1 MRGKRW
7 TLVGQKGM
15 AIVSLDEAEDKSGR
29 GTRRSPRLR
38 QRVAWMYYVEE
49 MTQSAIADTLGIGRI
64 TVVRLLAEARALR
77 EVRIGLAREISDLA
91 GIEIEAQ
98 KRLGVAEVVVA
109 PLSAGGDA
117 RAVIAAA
124 AGEYVSRMLRP
135 DMKIGLG
142 WGDTLSR
149 MVGFLEVK
157 TVPRMSVVS
166 LLGGVM
172 RARAANPA
180 ECAWQF
186 SRAYMADCY
195 MLAAPAIVD
204 SRETKRTLIE
214 RCGLG
219 EVYDRAGALDAVV
232 VGVGGDTSIS
242 VAKSY
247 GLIDDE
253 DVAGLKTRGAVGN
266 ILFTF
271 FDADGVPLDHPVNGR
286 IMSIPVESLRK
297 APVRV
302 IVSGGPDKVKAIVA
316 GCRLLRPT
324 ALITDEAT
332 AKAIVA
338 L

>member
-1 MRGKRW
+1 M
-7 TLVGQKGM
+7 
-15 AIVSLDEAEDKSGR
+15 SLDEAEDKSGR
-29 GTRRSPRLR
+29 GARRSPRLR

-49 MTQSAIADTLGIGRI
+49 MTQSAIADALGIGRI
-64 TVVRLLAEARALR
+64 TVVRLLAEARTLR
-77 EVRIGLAREISDLA
+77 EVRIGLSREISDLA

-98 KRLGVAEVVVA
+98 KRLGVGEVVAA
-109 PLSAGGDA
+109 PLSASGGDA

-124 AGEYVSRMLRP
+124 AGEYVSRLLRP

-149 MVGFLEVK
+149 MVGFLDDK

-172 RARAANPA
+172 RARAANPS

-204 SRETKRTLIE
+204 SRETKRALIE

-219 EVYDRAGALDAVV
+219 EVYDLARSLDVVV
-232 VGVGGDTSIS
+232 VGVGGDTSFG

-247 GLIDDE
+247 GLIDE
-253 DVAGLKTRGAVGN
+253 EEIAGLKARGAIGN
-266 ILFTF
+266 ILYNF
-271 FDADGVPLDHPVNGR
+271 FDTDGVPVDHPINGR
-286 IMSIPVESLRK
+286 ILSIPVESLRK
-297 APVRV
+297 APAR
-302 IVSGGPDKVKAIVA
+302 IVVGGGPDKVRAIVA
-316 GCRLLRPT
+316 GCKLLRPT

-332 AKAIVA
+332 AKAIA
-338 L
+338 AH